1 MRIVVYLGYGLT
13 RALNED
19 RLNSSHAFKFDNIR
33 RREQSDKTLCKMK
46 KIKFLA
52 SLLAMA
58 LCVSFT
64 SCGDDE
70 ENNGENAG
78 TGNVF
83 PEGTKKLASIS
94 DSYETATFT
103 YDGSKLVSV
112 KEGNDQT
119 ITFVY
124 TGNTV
129 VMTSVYRHSNNGT
142 TEEEKDIYTLNIG
155 TNGFATSG
163 TVKLIDNDGSENKGS
178 FAFKYDGDR
187 LTEIAVTGDYGYD
200 NYKLTWKDGNI
211 TNVVNEY
218 QEDNYPVKTNTNTS
232 TYDTELNTAGLSFFE
247 EVGTD
252 VDELEYA
259 YYAGLLGKSTKN
271 LLKSTDDGDGYVY
284 SYTYELSTNNY
295 PTKISESYSYNGGS
309 SSSSSRTLTYK

>member
-1 MRIVVYLGYGLT
+1 
-13 RALNED
+13 
-19 RLNSSHAFKFDNIR
+19 
-33 RREQSDKTLCKMK
+33 
-46 KIKFLA
+46 
-52 SLLAMA
+52 MA

-83 PEGTKKLASIS
+83 PGGTKKLATIN
-94 DSYETATFT
+94 YGNETATFT

-119 ITFVY
+119 ITFNY

-129 VMTSVYRHSNNGT
+129 VMTSIYKD
-142 TEEEKDIYTLNIG
+142 EKEIYTLNIG
-155 TNGFATSG
+155 SNGFATSG
-163 TVKLIDNDGSENKGS
+163 TVKLIDNDGSEDNAS

-284 SYTYELSTNNY
+284 SYTYELSTDNY

>member
-1 MRIVVYLGYGLT
+1 
-13 RALNED
+13 
-19 RLNSSHAFKFDNIR
+19 
-33 RREQSDKTLCKMK
+33 MK

-129 VMTSVYRHSNNGT
+129 VMTSIYKD
-142 TEEEKDIYTLNIG
+142 EKEIYTLNIG
-155 TNGFATSG
+155 SNGFATDGS
-163 TVKLIDNDGSENKGS
+163 VRFIDNDGSEDNAS
-178 FAFKYDGDR
+178 FAFKYDGDH
-187 LTEIAVTGDYGYD
+187 LVALETTGDYGYD
-200 NYKLTWKDGNI
+200 NYRLTWKDGNI
-211 TNVVNEY
+211 TKVVNEY
-218 QEDNYPVKTNTNTS
+218 KEDKYPVETNTS
-232 TYDTELNTAGLSFFE
+232 TSTYYDTKLNTAGLSFFE

-252 VDELEYA
+252 VDELAYA